1 MAIFCDVK
9 QAADHFRVSVSMFY
23 KLVREGVIP
32 PPCKIGTRSLW
43 LYSDIERAAH
53 QIPQSKTGGGYVSN
67 EDNPV
72 LPIPTD
78 RRVDP
83 LIDLESPENGQI
95 ARNLDSGTGVV

>member
-9 QAADHFRVSVSMFY
+9 QAADLFRVSVSMFY

-53 QIPQSKTGGGYVSN
+53 KILQSNTGTLCASN
-67 EDNPV
+67 EDKRL

-78 RRVDP
+78 SSVDQ
-83 LIDLESPENGQI
+83 LIDLQSPENGQI
-95 ARNLDSGTGVV
+95 ERNLDSGKGVV